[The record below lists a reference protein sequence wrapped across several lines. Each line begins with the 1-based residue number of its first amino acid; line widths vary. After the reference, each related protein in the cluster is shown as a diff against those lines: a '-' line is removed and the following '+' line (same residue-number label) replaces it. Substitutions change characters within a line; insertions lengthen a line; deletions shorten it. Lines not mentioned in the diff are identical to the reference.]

1 MHIMSNMLSFLRRGF
16 SYLWRICLNLVFSD
30 VCDLDSLDMIGV
42 GIWVVEAWKDR
53 VILIVDG
60 LDIVLVVMG
69 MVKNVISRGR
79 GRVGGLQDLVDN
91 LTKGV
96 GVLDLRDDRLVDDG
110 AMDGFNLVGVAGM
123 PVVELW
129 LDVNRLMMN
138 CLVIVHDMRLFIG
151 WLLNDLCSSGCI
163 RTDLSSSVLVI
174 ICCAANGSDSWLL
187 IFCRLMV
194 LELLQGTT
202 VELLLPLASL
212 VTGTFLFDI
221 ALFRFIVERR
231 SFAGSPEFGLS
242 ISHSAFCML
251 IRCLIHNNLGVLL
264 SSFRLIETVLN
275 FALWGS
281 SFCLSLHLSRS
292 LHLKMDIG

>member
-1 MHIMSNMLSFLRRGF
+1 
-16 SYLWRICLNLVFSD
+16 
-30 VCDLDSLDMIGV
+30 MIGV
-42 GIWVVEAWKDR
+42 GIWVVEAREDR
-53 VILIVDG
+53 MILIVDG
-60 LDIVLVVMG
+60 LNIVLVVMR

-79 GRVGGLQDLVDN
+79 GRVGGLDDLRLGFGLSALMQVHDLMDN
-91 LTKGV
+91 STNGV
-96 GVLDLRDDRLVDDG
+96 GILDLRDDRLVDDG
-110 AMDGFNLVGVAGM
+110 AMDGFDLVGVASM

-129 LDVNRLMMN
+129 LNVNRLMMN

-151 WLLNDLCSSGCI
+151 WLLYDMCGSGCI
-163 RTDLSSSVLVI
+163 RTDLSSSVLVV
-174 ICCAANGSDSWLL
+174 ICRAANWSDGWLL
-187 IFCRLMV
+187 ILCRLMV

-202 VELLLPLASL
+202 MKLLLPLASL

-221 ALFRFIVERR
+221 ALFRFIVKRR

-242 ISHSAFCML
+242 VSHSAFCML
-251 IRCLIHNNLGVLL
+251 IRCLIHNNLSMLL

-281 SFCLSLHLSRS
+281 SFCLSLHLFWS